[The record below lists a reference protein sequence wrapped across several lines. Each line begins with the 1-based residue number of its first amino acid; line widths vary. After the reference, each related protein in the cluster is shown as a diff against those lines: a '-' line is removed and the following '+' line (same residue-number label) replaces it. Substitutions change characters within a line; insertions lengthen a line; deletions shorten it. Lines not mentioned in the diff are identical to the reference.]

1 MARLDSPGAFPC
13 HDWFS
18 IVEIEPGVYLISEPV
33 HVNCYLIVG
42 SEAAVLF
49 DTGLG
54 IANIRLVAEA
64 LAGKPLRVVNSHYH
78 FDHSGGNRFFDDI
91 AIHRSG
97 VAPLASDPPEGL
109 ASTYMAYTRRLVED
123 WPTYKELDDRHFH
136 LLTAPTMPRPL
147 PEGFDYA
154 DYQIVPSH
162 ASGILEDGDMIDLGD
177 RQLNVWHTPGHSP
190 DSICLFDGT
199 TGHLFTGDTVS
210 TGPIYAHAPD
220 SDLSAFARSTA
231 RLASMGN
238 EVKSVFVAHYL
249 RYENKTR
256 LLSSVAEGFRR
267 IEAGDVNVRPNQ
279 DFAGAPVLEACFDE
293 FSVFLPPTWR
303 GDRS

>member
-1 MARLDSPGAFPC
+1 MARPDTSGAFPG

-18 IVEIEPGVYLISEPV
+18 IVEIAPSAYMISEPV

-78 FDHSGGNRFFDDI
+78 FDHSGGNRFFDEI

-97 VAPLASDPPEGL
+97 AAPLASDPPEGL
-109 ASTYMAYTRRLVED
+109 ASTYMAYTRRLLED
-123 WPTYKELDDRHFH
+123 WPTYQELDDRHFH
-136 LLTAPTMPRPL
+136 MLTASTLPRPL

-162 ASGILEDGDMIDLGD
+162 ASAVLEDGDMIDLGD

-190 DSICLFDGT
+190 DSICLFDST
-199 TGHLFTGDTVS
+199 TGHLFAGDTVS

-220 SDLSAFARSTA
+220 SDLSAFALSTA
-231 RLASMGN
+231 RLASMRH

-249 RYENKTR
+249 RHENKAR
-256 LLSSVAEGFRR
+256 LLSSVAEGFKR
-267 IEAGDVNVRPNQ
+267 IEAADINVRPNQ

-293 FSVFLPPTWR
+293 FSVFLPPTWC
-303 GDRS
+303 GERS